1 VQYAQSN
8 FQGGFAMSKKI
19 YLLIG
24 AIMVL
29 VVGLAAACHS
39 IAQTRTSSND
49 ATKLA
54 SLPTRMFVRG
64 YTGYPDDLEHCFVQ
78 DHVQGN
84 TNIRR
89 PLYFDAYVD
98 KPVKDAQ
105 IDLKLYTFANGTPAL
120 VIMDPGDWSVDYNSG
135 NKFTIK
141 IKEDAHTRPPHLGPG
156 PYMAL
161 IPISSM
167 TKGASYFTGYYYYG
181 TWLPS
186 SSPLDCW
193 SH

>member
-1 VQYAQSN
+1 
-8 FQGGFAMSKKI
+8 MSKKT

-24 AIMVL
+24 VIMVL
-29 VVGLAAACHS
+29 VAGFAATCYS
-39 IAQTRTSSND
+39 IAQTKTRSSD
-49 ATKLA
+49 IMGPA
-54 SLPTRMFVRG
+54 SVPTRMFVHG

-78 DHVQGN
+78 DYNGK
-84 TNIRR
+84 RR
-89 PLYFDAYVD
+89 PLFFDAYVD

-105 IDLKLYTFANGTPAL
+105 IDLKLYTFANGSPTL

-167 TKGASYFTGYYYYG
+167 TNGASHFMGYYYYG

>member
-1 VQYAQSN
+1 
-8 FQGGFAMSKKI
+8 MSKKM
-19 YLLIG
+19 YLLIS
-24 AIMVL
+24 AIVVL
-29 VVGLAAACHS
+29 AAGLAATYHS
-39 IAQTRTSSND
+39 IAQTKNPSSD
-49 ATKLA
+49 AVGPA
-54 SLPTRMFVRG
+54 SVPTRMFVHG

-98 KPVKDAQ
+98 KPVNDAQ
-105 IDLKLYTFANGTPAL
+105 IDLKLYTFANGSPTL
-120 VIMDPGDWSVDYNSG
+120 VRMDKGSDKDWYVYYNSG

-141 IKEDAHTRPPHLGPG
+141 IKEDAKTSPPHLGPG